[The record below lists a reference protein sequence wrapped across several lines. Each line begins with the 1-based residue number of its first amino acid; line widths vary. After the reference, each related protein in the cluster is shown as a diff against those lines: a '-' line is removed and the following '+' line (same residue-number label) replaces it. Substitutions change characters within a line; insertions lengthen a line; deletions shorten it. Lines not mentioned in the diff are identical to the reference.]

1 MPDIDTILD
10 NILQYKDDIDNLVR
24 QLKAIGINSLK
35 EFKQAARESGAAV
48 PASIQA
54 AVEQKFTNSD
64 EDDWN
69 EARIENT
76 EDAYMKYLSSHPEGK
91 GNHRGEA
98 RSAIARLQEIAAN
111 GAADAEWENINKS
124 NLEDVARF
132 LLNNPDS
139 RYRDEVERIIWDAV
153 DKTNQEELSQ
163 YTSRFPDSSFISE
176 ANRLLRDLRR
186 EIYLGVDI
194 KALAKQMKDIQT
206 DKRFNNPEKTIYDR
220 IVSYLDSGKIKRDDL
235 MQALREDH
243 NFISSTVANLL
254 WENGK
259 VSDFSQADI
268 DPAFI
273 TYMISNQTTTQF
285 EPSAKLDRVTKV
297 PCTEIY
303 FWGIPSSGKSCA
315 LGAILSA
322 ANSGKVALSMEK
334 DNDCKGYGYMTRL
347 ANLFRNNG
355 SVGALPEGTPVKS
368 TYEMGFNLEDQDKKV
383 HPITCIDLA
392 GELVRCMYKKDAGE
406 PLSDDQLEVLQTLT
420 DVMIDN
426 RTQNRKLHFFVIEY
440 GAEDR
445 LYEGLPQQDYLQAAA
460 VYIKKTGIF
469 EKDTDG
475 LYLLISKVD
484 KAKAQGKEL
493 REKLKDYIHENYQG
507 FYNELKKICRDNEI
521 NGGEVEIIPFTL
533 GEVCFQNYCKFND
546 QAAAKVVN
554 KIIERTYGYKPGK
567 MKRFMDALKK

>member
-10 NILQYKDDIDNLVR
+10 NILEYKDDIDNLVR
-24 QLKAIGINSLK
+24 QLKAIGINSLD
-35 EFKQAARESGAAV
+35 EFKQAARESGAAI
-48 PASIQA
+48 PASIQS
-54 AVEQKFTNSD
+54 AVEQKFANSD
-64 EDDWN
+64 GDDWN
-69 EARIENT
+69 EARALNT
-76 EDAYMKYLSSHPEGK
+76 EEAYMKYLKTHLDGAYRSD
-91 GNHRGEA
+91 A
-98 RSAIARLQEIAAN
+98 RNAIARLQEIAAN
-111 GAADAEWENINKS
+111 GAADAEWENINKNDADAVS
-124 NLEDVARF
+124 SF
-132 LLNNPDS
+132 IKNNPNS
-139 RYRDEVERIIWDAV
+139 HYRNEAEQIIWTAV
-153 DKTNQEELSQ
+153 DKSDIDGL
-163 YTSRFPDSSFISE
+163 SRFVADFPNSSYTSE
-176 ANRLLRDLRR
+176 ANRLLRNLRK
-186 EIYLGVDI
+186 EKYLGVDI
-194 KALAKQMKDIQT
+194 NALVKQIKDIQT
-206 DKRFNNPEKTIYDR
+206 DKRINNPERTIYDR
-220 IVSYLDSGKIKRDDL
+220 IVSYLNSGKITLNDL

-254 WENGK
+254 WENGI
-259 VSDFSQADI
+259 VSDFSQAGI

-273 TYMISNQTTTQF
+273 TYLMSNRTPTQF
-285 EPSAKLDRVTKV
+285 QPSTKIDRVTKA

-334 DNDCKGYGYMTRL
+334 DNNCQGYGYMTRL
-347 ANLFRNNG
+347 ENLFNSNG
-355 SVGALPEGTPVKS
+355 SVGALPEGTPVTS

-406 PLSDDQLEVLQTLT
+406 PLSDQQLEVLQTLT
-420 DVMIDN
+420 DIMIDN

-445 LYEGLPQQDYLQAAA
+445 QYEGLPQQVYLQAA
-460 VYIKKTGIF
+460 VQYIQRTGIF
-469 EKDTDG
+469 KKDTDG

-484 KAKAQGKEL
+484 KANAHGKDL
-493 REKLKDYIHENYQG
+493 AVKLKEYIADNYQG
-507 FYNELKKICRDNEI
+507 FYNGLKKICRDNEI

-533 GEVCFQNYCKFND
+533 GEVCFQNYCKFKE

-554 KIIERTYGYKPGK
+554 KLIERTYGYKPGK

>member
-24 QLKAIGINSLK
+24 QLKAIGINSLE

-54 AVEQKFTNSD
+54 AVEQKFANSD
-64 EDDWN
+64 GDDWN
-69 EARIENT
+69 EARALNT
-76 EDAYMKYLSSHPEGK
+76 EESYLGYLKAHSDGAYR
-91 GNHRGEA
+91 NEA

-111 GAADAEWENINKS
+111 GAADAEWENIDKKDI
-124 NLEDVARF
+124 EAIIRF
-132 LLNNPDS
+132 IQSNPDS
-139 RYRDEVERIIWDAV
+139 RFKDDADDLV
-153 DKTNQEELSQ
+153 WRSTDKSDIDSLSN
-163 YTSRFPDSSFISE
+163 YVSFFPNGIYSNE
-176 ANRLLRDLRR
+176 ANKLLRELRR
-186 EIYLGVDI
+186 ERYLGVDI
-194 KALAKQMKDIQT
+194 DALAKQMKDIQT
-206 DKRFNNPEKTIYDR
+206 DNRINNPEKAIYDR
-220 IVSYLDSGKIKRDDL
+220 IVAYLNTGKIKLDDL

-254 WENGK
+254 WENGI

-273 TYMISNQTTTQF
+273 TYMMSNKTTTQF
-285 EPSAKLDRVTKV
+285 RPSAKLDRVTKV

-334 DNDCKGYGYMTRL
+334 DNNCQGYGYMTRL
-347 ANLFRNNG
+347 ANLFKSNG
-355 SVGALPEGTPVKS
+355 SVGALPEGTAVTS
-368 TYEMGFNLEDQDKKV
+368 TYEMGFNLEDQEKKV

-392 GELVRCMYKKDAGE
+392 GELIRCMYKKDAGE
-406 PLSDDQLEVLQTLT
+406 PLSDQQLEVLQTLT
-420 DVMIDN
+420 DIMIDN

-445 LYEGLPQQDYLQAAA
+445 QYEGLPQQDYLQAA
-460 VYIKKTGIF
+460 VQYIQRTGIF
-469 EKDTDG
+469 KKDTDG

-484 KAKAQGKEL
+484 KAKAHGKEL
-493 REKLKDYIHENYQG
+493 SEKLKDYIHENYQG
-507 FYNELKKICRDNEI
+507 FYNGLKKICRDNEI

-533 GEVCFQNYCKFND
+533 GEVCFQNYCKFKD